1 MIVTLATPA
10 LTQDLHRFGSGRK
23 LTVWND
29 SEEKAEYWINQDLI
43 KVDRKANYDARQLKR
58 EREERR
64 NNVRKSKEEAEKKR
78 RDEEEKKKNSEGVR
92 TAADAPCSSTT
103 AENQL
108 PTLVS
113 LKTVTNK
120 NNSNENCP

>member
-1 MIVTLATPA
+1 MVFLIKW
-10 LTQDLHRFGSGRK
+10 K
-23 LTVWND
+23 LTVWKD

-43 KVDRKANYDARQLKR
+43 QVDRKANYDARKLKR

-64 NNVRKSKEEAEKKR
+64 NNVRKGKEEAEKK
-78 RDEEEKKKNSEGVR
+78 KEGVR

-103 AENQL
+103 ADNQL

-113 LKTVTNK
+113 LKTVTNN
-120 NNSNENCP
+120 NNSNENFP